1 MKLKRLFPVFVFGL
15 GLTLALLSLLG
26 GLTTPVT
33 AAPTR
38 RPRQAP
44 GDIIT
49 VCLSGGCDYAT
60 IQDAV
65 DASTGG
71 EIIKVATG
79 VYTDVQTR
87 NGTVQI
93 VYLTKTVTIRGGFA
107 PDFSSW
113 DPEVYP
119 TVLDAQRQ
127 GRVFYIVG
135 DGSPVIEG
143 LRIVNGD
150 AEASGGA
157 SYGGGVSAI
166 GGSGPSLTVTLRYN
180 HVISNYATTV
190 SPGGGGYG
198 GGLSFIFSNAIL
210 EENLIEHN
218 VTDGSGGGLRLE
230 QTNAWLRDNIIRH
243 NQAVGTNTGAGG
255 GIYLSFASVH
265 MTNTVIAD
273 NEVSY
278 GGAGMVVAGAYARMV
293 HTTLA
298 RNHGGDGS
306 GIYVVIG
313 VFHNPSTVLM
323 TNTIISNHTV
333 GITVVQGTAWA
344 TNTVILDSVLW
355 YGNGQNTGGGGVI
368 AVTHEYTGDPA
379 FTTDGYHIGPGSA
392 AIDAGVDAGVLNDID
407 GESRPFGSMPD
418 LGADEATCLARVGG
432 VDYTVIQDAIDT
444 ATSGQTVQVAEGT
457 CYENLRITK
466 TVTLEGGWNATFSSR
481 HAAPASVST
490 IDGMGAGRVISITE
504 TSGSIAP
511 TVDGFTITG
520 GDATGLEGSGPH
532 GYDVGGG
539 IYGWYANVTIR
550 DCVVQDNVASRST
563 IGWGGGIGFYGG
575 NVTLEGN
582 VVEKNVAATNSNGYG
597 GGAYFRFGSA
607 TVSGNTVEGNIASN
621 SGNGWGGG
629 LHFFFGSAAL
639 QGNTVRENVASEQ
652 HTGYG
657 GGICLYGHTVS
668 MDGDVVE
675 GNDANVP
682 GNQGYGGGISAIYN
696 STLTM
701 DGVVVRDNVAHSDP
715 PGLVFGQGGGM
726 YVNDSALTLNN
737 STVASNTAYS
747 GGGAYLHAGD
757 NAILAGNFFTNNNA
771 IAYGGGVY
779 VQNSQAVTFT
789 ANLFTGNSV
798 VGNGGGSY
806 ILFSDDITLNANTI
820 ISNADTGVSFYGCEN
835 ALLDNNII
843 ADNEG
848 GVSITGH
855 TTRLRHNT
863 IARNGALGVSVWGYW
878 DGDGT
883 AILTDTILVNHTV
896 GITVTAGNT
905 ATLEGTLWGDG
916 AWANTT
922 DWGGAGHITTG
933 TVNMHGI
940 TAFVDPDGGD
950 YHIGPGSAAIDA
962 GVDAG
967 VLTDIDDDARPIG
980 LGFDIGADEARLRV
994 YLPLVLRNS

>member
-87 NGTVQI
+87 NGTIQS

-143 LRIVNGD
+143 LHIVNGD

-166 GGSGPSLTVTLRYN
+166 GNSGPSLTVTLRYN

-198 GGLSFIFSNAIL
+198 GGLSFIFSNAVL

-243 NQAVGTNTGAGG
+243 NQAIGTNTGAGG
-255 GIYLSFASVH
+255 GIYMTNLATAR

-313 VFHNPSTVLM
+313 GIHSTGNVSM
-323 TNTIISNHTV
+323 TNSIVVSHTV
-333 GITVVQGTAWA
+333 GITVAQGHIMIGDNHAL
-344 TNTVILDSVLW
+344 LDGVLW
-355 YGNGQNTGGGGVI
+355 YDNGQNTGGGGI
-368 AVTHEYTGDPA
+368 ITVTHEYTGDPA
-379 FTTDGYHIGPGSA
+379 FTTDGYHLGPDSA
-392 AIDAGVDAGVLNDID
+392 AIDAGVNAGVTTDID
-407 GESRPFGSMPD
+407 GDPRPFGAAPD
-418 LGADEATCLARVGG
+418 VGADEATCLVRVGG

-444 ATSGQTVQVAEGT
+444 AMPGQTVQVAEGT

-466 TVTLEGGWNATFSSR
+466 TVTLEGGWDPTFSSR
-481 HAAPASVST
+481 HADPASVST

-504 TSGSIAP
+504 TSVSIAP
-511 TVDGFTITG
+511 TVDGFTIAH
-520 GDATGLEGSGPH
+520 GDATGLGNDMSPPQN
-532 GYDVGGG
+532 YD
-539 IYGWYANVTIR
+539 T
-550 DCVVQDNVASRST
+550 
-563 IGWGGGIGFYGG
+563 
-575 NVTLEGN
+575 
-582 VVEKNVAATNSNGYG
+582 
-597 GGAYFRFGSA
+597 
-607 TVSGNTVEGNIASN
+607 
-621 SGNGWGGG
+621 GGG
-629 LHFFFGSAAL
+629 LYSYYADTTVEEDGAEDWASSAAMSRCK
-639 QGNTVRENVASEQ
+639 TTSCRRMS
-652 HTGYG
+652 
-657 GGICLYGHTVS
+657 
-668 MDGDVVE
+668 
-675 GNDANVP
+675 P
-682 GNQGYGGGISAIYN
+682 RPSA
-696 STLTM
+696 M
-701 DGVVVRDNVAHSDP
+701 A
-715 PGLVFGQGGGM
+715 
-726 YVNDSALTLNN
+726 
-737 STVASNTAYS
+737 TVAGPTSASAAPQSAATRWRTTSPAKE
-747 GGGAYLHAGD
+747 G
-757 NAILAGNFFTNNNA
+757 LAGVADCTSSSA
-771 IAYGGGVY
+771 APRSGATSCGRT
-779 VQNSQAVTFT
+779 SPASSTPATAVEY
-789 ANLFTGNSV
+789 A
-798 VGNGGGSY
+798 
-806 ILFSDDITLNANTI
+806 
-820 ISNADTGVSFYGCEN
+820 C
-835 ALLDNNII
+835 
-843 ADNEG
+843 
-848 GVSITGH
+848 
-855 TTRLRHNT
+855 
-863 IARNGALGVSVWGYW
+863 
-878 DGDGT
+878 
-883 AILTDTILVNHTV
+883 
-896 GITVTAGNT
+896 T
-905 ATLEGTLWGDG
+905 AT
-916 AWANTT
+916 
-922 DWGGAGHITTG
+922 
-933 TVNMHGI
+933 
-940 TAFVDPDGGD
+940 P
-950 YHIGPGSAAIDA
+950 SA
-962 GVDAG
+962 
-967 VLTDIDDDARPIG
+967 
-980 LGFDIGADEARLRV
+980 
-994 YLPLVLRNS
+994 